1 MSDLTGQTTNLKS
14 CFIRR
19 FSRQCAKVDPG
30 DLARWPACRQEGLVA
45 VKRTIIPPDI
55 DAYREQLA
63 SLTPR
68 ERECLLLVDQGYSSK
83 AIAGFLAITPGRVDK
98 YIGSGRKRLGAL
110 LRRDAARLVAAYE
123 TEIIARG
130 GAGQLL
136 GAQFLSLYQPGDT
149 PSDGPANHGA
159 EAQDAMAGRLAE
171 EQELYVLSGNTL
183 TLCDLMPLRKGRRTA
198 NELSSSKTLIACAV
212 LSAAALVA
220 AGSSVSLLLALDQL
234 FQR

>member
-1 MSDLTGQTTNLKS
+1 M
-14 CFIRR
+14 
-19 FSRQCAKVDPG
+19 
-30 DLARWPACRQEGLVA
+30 
-45 VKRTIIPPDI
+45 KRTIIPPDI

-83 AIAGFLAITPGRVDK
+83 AIGGFLAITPGRVDK
-98 YIGSGRKRLGAL
+98 YIGSGRKTLGAV
-110 LRRDAARLVAAYE
+110 LRREAGRLVAAHE
-123 TEIIARG
+123 AENIEKSG
-130 GAGQLL
+130 EGQLL
-136 GAQFLSLYQPGDT
+136 GAQFLSLYQPSDS

-171 EQELYVLSGNTL
+171 EQERYVLPGNTL
-183 TLCDLMPLRKGRRTA
+183 ALCDLMPLRKGRRPA
-198 NELSSSKTLIACAV
+198 NDLSSSKTLIACAV

-220 AGSSVSLLLALDQL
+220 AGSGVSLLLALNQI